1 MKCVLTGHEL
11 PCRLPELQLYT
22 RGKKY
27 RRLVRASPAF
37 DYAEFEPHIVPSTKN
52 PYVRGGHCRQGPEWG
67 RGRVP
72 SRAAPGGC
80 IPSPDPSPLGAR
92 SSRPRRPPSCGIGD
106 LTCGWEAR
114 PLPGACLVFLRPRF
128 VTRACLLRRGAGGLA
143 LCHLRF

>member
-27 RRLVRASPAF
+27 RRLVRAAPAF

-67 RGRVP
+67 RVRAPPVP
-72 SRAAPGGC
+72 AGCALLEAPE
-80 IPSPDPSPLGAR
+80 PNFVWDRL
-92 SSRPRRPPSCGIGD
+92 
-106 LTCGWEAR
+106 
-114 PLPGACLVFLRPRF
+114 LPGARLVFVRLRF
-128 VTRACLLRRGAGGLA
+128 VPRACLLQRGAGGLA